1 MNDEKRE
8 VEKIQ
13 QELKQLSQ
21 KQLDLQ
27 KTHQQRVK
35 SYKQRVQAFEQR
47 VKDYEQQK
55 SLHQRLF
62 GQPPLQPDPELLV
75 DPDLSPDPELQS
87 VNSQIQDLKEQRGRL
102 YDILQAAAS
111 IPPPVP
117 EKDWSKSPFY
127 SHTLKSWNFDYPAD
141 QMGFYVTTFTG
152 IGIVSKAIWRS
163 WNIKK
168 AAEIFRKG
176 VDSAE
181 PGKFDFHMHNS
192 GCASEKNLGRA
203 MASRG
208 FITGKSVAA
217 AALLV
222 SVFSAFVQLKNK
234 NRFNK

>member
-1 MNDEKRE
+1 MSDEKI
-8 VEKIQ
+8 EKIQ

-21 KQLDLQ
+21 KQVELS
-27 KTHQQRVK
+27 KSHQQQFFLYRW
-35 SYKQRVQAFEQR
+35 
-47 VKDYEQQK
+47 
-55 SLHQRLF
+55 
-62 GQPPLQPDPELLV
+62 LQG
-75 DPDLSPDPELQS
+75 PDPELQS
-87 VNSQIQDLKEQRGRL
+87 VKDEITRLDRDKSRL

-127 SHTLKSWNFDYPAD
+127 SHTLKSWNFDYPVD
-141 QMGFYVTTFTG
+141 QMGFYVITLTG
-152 IGIVSKAIWRS
+152 IGIVSKALWRS

-168 AAEIFRKG
+168 AAEIFRQG

-192 GCASEKNLGRA
+192 GLASEKNLVRA

-208 FITGKSVAA
+208 FITGKSVAVA
-217 AALLV
+217 GLLV
-222 SVFSAFVQLKNK
+222 TGFAAFVQLKNK